1 MTYPLLTFENTSYLD
16 IGEGQPV
23 ILLHGLFGSLSNFDE
38 VIQALSQKYR
48 VLLPQL
54 PIFQCDLKD
63 ANLDGLFSFLERFVD
78 TLQLD
83 NFSILGNSLGGHLGL
98 KYVLAHPH
106 KVNNLILTASSGLF
120 ENALGSS
127 YPRKDR
133 ESLRAKIGETFGN
146 PKFATDEL
154 VDNVIEIINNKM
166 KLLKIIKMAK
176 SATRQNLQNELSKI
190 KNNTLLIWGSLDTIT
205 PDFVANQFHES
216 ISNSTL
222 HFIEGVGHA
231 PMMESPEIFSKLVL
245 DFYHQINFV

>member
-1 MTYPLLTFENTSYLD
+1 MIYPLITFENSSYID

-23 ILLHGLFGSLSNFDE
+23 VLLHGLFGSLSNFE
-38 VIQALSQKYR
+38 GVIQSLSKKYR

-54 PIFQCDLKD
+54 PIFQCELKD
-63 ANLDGLFSFLERFVD
+63 ANLDGLFNFLERFVD
-78 TLQLD
+78 ALGLD

-133 ESLRAKIGETFGN
+133 ESLRAKIAETFGN
-146 PKFATDEL
+146 PMFATDEL

-176 SATRQNLQNELSKI
+176 SATRQNLQNDLSKI
-190 KNNTLLIWGSLDTIT
+190 QNQTLLIWGSLDTIT
-205 PDFVANQFHES
+205 PDFVAHQFHES
-216 ISNSTL
+216 IANSRL
-222 HFIEGVGHA
+222 HFIDGVGHA
-231 PMMESPEIFSKLVL
+231 PMMESPEIFSKLVM
-245 DFYHQINFV
+245 DFYHQIQFV

>member
-1 MTYPLLTFENTSYLD
+1 MEYPLITFENTSYLD
-16 IGEGQPV
+16 IGEGKPV
-23 ILLHGLFGSLSNFDE
+23 ILLHGLFGSLSNFDG
-38 VIQALSQKYR
+38 VVQCLSKKYR
-48 VLLPQL
+48 ILLPQL
-54 PIFQCDLKD
+54 PIFQNDLKD
-63 ANLDGLFSFLERFVD
+63 ANLDGLFHFLERFVNY
-78 TLQLD
+78 LNLD

-98 KYVLAHPH
+98 KYVLAHPQ

-146 PKFATDEL
+146 PSLVTEEL
-154 VDNVIEIINNKM
+154 VDNVIDIINNKI

-205 PDFVANQFHES
+205 PEFVAHQFHES
-216 ISNSTL
+216 IQNSTL

-231 PMMESPEIFSKLVL
+231 PMMESPEIFSNLVL
-245 DFYHQINFV
+245 GFYQEIDFK